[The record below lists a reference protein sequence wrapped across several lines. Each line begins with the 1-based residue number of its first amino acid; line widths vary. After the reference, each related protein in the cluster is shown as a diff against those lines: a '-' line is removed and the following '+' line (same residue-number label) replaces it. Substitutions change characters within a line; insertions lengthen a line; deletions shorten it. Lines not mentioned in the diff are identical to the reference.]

1 MNFKG
6 IYDSASEKDIFLV
19 NTTRNMAKPKIIS
32 KVFGITMR
40 NLNDKEI
47 SSLASFINFDLSKLF
62 EFSSNKTRLVLSIF
76 IILPLMN
83 IGFVLQILQIKS
95 SLCFN
100 DFSKGNSCLINLIIN
115 TIPSLGWFLCTSK
128 LYGSSRHKKIN
139 LAIDIYISKSEKFEQ
154 IRQWRESNE
163 EENRNISCNRH
174 SRHCFGSERKVS
186 FAGLF
191 ERFAKRRNDRYRCRI
206 VRLWDCEMV
215 RRSVGRKKSRFDE
228 NQWDW
233 GKRWAQSA
241 HSQQSAGNIRRDT
254 ALAADGRCLGMYF
267 FRRTHMDCS
276 YSCKRFPAENNPWLY
291 FDGILPA

>member
-1 MNFKG
+1 MPYISPEVIEQARQIDLLTYLRRFEPDIYNSMNFKG

-100 DFSKGNSCLINLIIN
+100 DFSKGKFADKLKECNIEYVHPIIEHSWGQRVVRFYDPDKH
-115 TIPSLGWFLCTSK
+115 IIEVG
-128 LYGSSRHKKIN
+128 
-139 LAIDIYISKSEKFEQ
+139 
-154 IRQWRESNE
+154 
-163 EENRNISCNRH
+163 ENM
-174 SRHCFGSERKVS
+174 KV
-186 FAGLF
+186 
-191 ERFAKRRNDRYRCRI
+191 
-206 VRLWDCEMV
+206 V
-215 RRSVGRKKSRFDE
+215 
-228 NQWDW
+228 
-233 GKRWAQSA
+233 
-241 HSQQSAGNIRRDT
+241 
-254 ALAADGRCLGMYF
+254 
-267 FRRTHMDCS
+267 
-276 YSCKRFPAENNPWLY
+276 CKRFLDSGMTPEQVAERMNVPMKFIN
-291 FDGILPA
+291 ACMR

>member
-47 SSLASFINFDLSKLF
+47 SSMGSFINFDLSKLF
-62 EFSSNKTRLVLSIF
+62 EISSNKTGLVLSIF

-115 TIPSLGWFLCTSK
+115 TIPSLG
-128 LYGSSRHKKIN
+128 
-139 LAIDIYISKSEKFEQ
+139 
-154 IRQWRESNE
+154 
-163 EENRNISCNRH
+163 
-174 SRHCFGSERKVS
+174 
-186 FAGLF
+186 
-191 ERFAKRRNDRYRCRI
+191 
-206 VRLWDCEMV
+206 
-215 RRSVGRKKSRFDE
+215 
-228 NQWDW
+228 
-233 GKRWAQSA
+233 
-241 HSQQSAGNIRRDT
+241 
-254 ALAADGRCLGMYF
+254 
-267 FRRTHMDCS
+267 
-276 YSCKRFPAENNPWLY
+276 
-291 FDGILPA
+291 